1 MAYSLKVEGLRDF
14 LAAADAA
21 GPATKKLVRADLRR
35 AVEPVRRE
43 ATRLL
48 TTELNPEAKQRYGI
62 SVRKVGVV
70 AVEGRKRKTTGTR
83 PDWGK
88 TQMLEVLI
96 PAAENEQDTVVATLE
111 REAAAT
117 FARLFT
123 RRL

>member
-1 MAYSLKVEGLRDF
+1 MTYALKVEGLRGF
-14 LAAADAA
+14 LAASDAA
-21 GPATKKLVRADLRR
+21 GPATKKLVRDDLRR
-35 AVEPVRRE
+35 AVEPVRVE

-48 TTELNPEAKQRYGI
+48 AELSPEAKQRYGI
-62 SVRKVGVV
+62 SVRKIGVIS
-70 AVEGRKRKTTGTR
+70 VEGRRRKTTGAR

-88 TQMLEVLI
+88 TQMREVLH